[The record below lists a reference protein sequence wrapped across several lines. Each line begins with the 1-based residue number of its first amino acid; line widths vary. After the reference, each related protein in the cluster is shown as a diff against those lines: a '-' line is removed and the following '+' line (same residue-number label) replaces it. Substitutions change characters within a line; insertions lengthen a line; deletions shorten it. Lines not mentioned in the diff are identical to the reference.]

1 MTKNNKYIPAIKKGL
16 TKVPDSFEWKL
27 VNLTAYEEL
36 KQKVAKGEKTLL
48 DLKEFESK
56 YRESVDERERRWR
69 REHYVRE
76 VQMNH
81 LKNYA
86 EFKENPRAF
95 MTKMANM
102 GKWVSQWWVKR
113 PKKAVGEGKIIRSSL
128 DGSYIQEYKP
138 NKSMRMKD
146 WLSAAEKGQVMGHLN
161 PKGIPLN
168 RKPTDEELEF
178 SEKNKDARKQKVY
191 DYLLNITKNFGR
203 GWTPPKWGKLKT
215 TEPGRQPMVSKE
227 EKSYT
232 IK

>member
-1 MTKNNKYIPAIKKGL
+1 MSKNNKYIPTIKKGL

-56 YRESVDERERRWR
+56 FRESADERERRWR
-69 REHYVRE
+69 REYYVKE

-81 LKNYA
+81 IKNYA
-86 EFKENPRAF
+86 EFKENPKAF

-102 GKWVSQWWVKR
+102 GKWVSQWWIKR
-113 PKKAVGEGKIIRSSL
+113 PKKAIGKGKIIRSSL
-128 DGSYIQEYKP
+128 DGSYRQEYKP

-168 RKPTDEELEF
+168 RKPTDEEIEF
-178 SEKNKDARKQKVY
+178 SEKNKNARKQKVY
-191 DYLLNITKNFGR
+191 DYLLKITENFGR
-203 GWTPPKWGKLKT
+203 GWTSPKWGRLDT
-215 TEPGRQPMVSKE
+215 SEPGKPGRPISK
-227 EKSYT
+227 KSYT
-232 IK
+232 LK